1 METQR
6 FLPVLLEYNVHWI
19 HHDIVNTAPMS
30 WVGPK
35 ATQPTQHP
43 TVSPDKNTND
53 TPVKRAKS
61 SRQHTK
67 KAVSITESLARDMAQ
82 IADDVI
88 RRTAGTCRHTV

>member
-30 WVGPK
+30 WVGPRADSTDT
-35 ATQPTQHP
+35 ATDK
-43 TVSPDKNTND
+43 PDNNTND

-61 SRQHTK
+61 PRQQK
-67 KAVSITESLARDMAQ
+67 KKPFP
-82 IADDVI
+82 
-88 RRTAGTCRHTV
+88 